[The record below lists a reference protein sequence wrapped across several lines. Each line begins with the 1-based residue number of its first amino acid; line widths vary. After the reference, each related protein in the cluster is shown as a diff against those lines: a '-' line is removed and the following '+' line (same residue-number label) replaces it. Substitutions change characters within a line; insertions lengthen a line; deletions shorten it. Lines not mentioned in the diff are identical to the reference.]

1 MGRGN
6 AIEERKGME
15 AQAQQQ
21 PAAATPGRWTAV
33 TGHGEYDVMGDTA
46 ICRMYQDRAL
56 NSALTPDAVANAR
69 LIAAAVNA
77 CRGAGYTVEE
87 LERGEISRDLVE
99 LHEGRERIQLLL
111 RLIDK
116 LDRPEDNHDRAT
128 PRGFKTW
135 RDPDAMP
142 VIEGE

>member
-1 MGRGN
+1 MN
-6 AIEERKGME
+6 DST
-15 AQAQQQ
+15 Q
-21 PAAATPGRWTAV
+21 ATPGRWYDSKTSADHGIIADENTGRSISV
-33 TGHGEYDVMGDTA
+33 THD
-46 ICRMYQDRAL
+46 
-56 NSALTPDAVANAR
+56 PANAR
-69 LIAAAVNA
+69 FICAAVNA